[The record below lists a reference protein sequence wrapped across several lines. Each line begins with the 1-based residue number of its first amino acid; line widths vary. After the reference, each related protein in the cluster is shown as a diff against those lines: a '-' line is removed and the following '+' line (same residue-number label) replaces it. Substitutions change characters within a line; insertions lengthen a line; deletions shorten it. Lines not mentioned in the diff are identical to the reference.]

1 MFEELSLHILDIA
14 MNSLAAGARTVRITV
29 GEHARRDRLSLR
41 IQDDGRGMDAATLK
55 RVLAAPVSTKRRRK
69 KAIGLGLALLRQT
82 AEMCGG
88 KLRVRSTPRNG
99 TTVAVSMKLS
109 HVDRPPL
116 GDLNATILALCA
128 ANPVVD
134 VQLHYANDEKEFDF
148 SSKEPTEQ
156 DAGRARAPSAP
167 RTARRAVPTASK
179 KVHYEPRRTQKVERE
194 SAAAGCLA

>member
-14 MNSLAAGARTVRITV
+14 MNSLAAGARTVHITV
-29 GEHARRDRLSLR
+29 LEHARWDRLTIR
-41 IQDDGRGMDAATLK
+41 IQDNGRGMDEATLE
-55 RVLAAPVSTKRRRK
+55 RVLASLVSTKRHRK

-88 KLRVRSTPRNG
+88 EFRVRSTPGRG
-99 TTVAVSMKLS
+99 TTVTASMRLL

-128 ANPVVD
+128 ANPAAD
-134 VQLHYANDEKEFDF
+134 VQLHYLGEDGQFHF
-148 SSKEPTEQ
+148 SSRELAEKKA
-156 DAGRARAPSAP
+156 AGRPNP
-167 RTARRAVPTASK
+167 FWCGEEK
-179 KVHYEPRRTQKVERE
+179 MNYEPGRTQKVERE